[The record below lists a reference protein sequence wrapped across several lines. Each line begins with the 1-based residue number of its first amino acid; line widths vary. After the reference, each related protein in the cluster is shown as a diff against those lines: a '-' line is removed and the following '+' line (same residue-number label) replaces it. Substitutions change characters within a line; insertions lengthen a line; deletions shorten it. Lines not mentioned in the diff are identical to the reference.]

1 MARGPGAKAQGL
13 TTMAKAAE
21 DGNLDMIAINDHIVV
36 PTDINSEYPYTN
48 TGVWPGAAAGECLEM
63 VTAGSFI
70 AAATERIRIL
80 TSVLVVPYR
89 PAVLAAKM
97 LATVDVLSEGRLT
110 VGCGAGWMSE
120 ESAVLGV
127 PPFNERGAVTDEY
140 IAAFKEL
147 WSAKSPRMDGGYV
160 KFEDI
165 IFEPK
170 PIQDPHPPIWVGGES
185 SAAIKRAARI
195 GDGWYPSNH
204 NPANLLNTPQRF
216 ATASARLNEQAEK
229 FGRDGANIH
238 RAYLAFYPVS
248 KEISGRTQKDRRCLS
263 GTATEIRDDIA
274 AFEDAGVDTIIF
286 SVDGRELNEIV
297 DNVAWLSRD
306 VLL

>member
-1 MARGPGAKAQGL
+1 MARGPGAQAQGL
-13 TTMAKAAE
+13 TAMAKAAE

-36 PTDINSEYPYTN
+36 PTDIDSAYPYTN

-70 AAATERIRIL
+70 AAATEKIRIL

-120 ESAVLGV
+120 ESTALGE

-140 IAAFKEL
+140 ISAFKEL
-147 WSAKSPRMDGGYV
+147 WSAKSPRMNGGYV

-248 KEISGRTQKDRRCLS
+248 KEISGPTGKDRRCLS

-286 SVDGRELNEIV
+286 SVGGRELNEIV